1 MDKTGTLIHDFKTG
15 NHLTDLQLCS
25 RRRSLWE
32 HQDGGRLR
40 HRNYI
45 LRTFLSIFFNPHL
58 RTCSCKN
65 FFVDVE
71 LKPKTER
78 LRRRRKTFAAKQRR
92 RLSFQISFKSDS
104 FHFFLF
110 FSEFQSEWNFSRILF
125 FFVSFSH
132 RFFPNICISYHPPSS
147 EAIFQEID
155 RERRDGNKNKNS
167 MNCQTTKF

>member
-65 FFVDVE
+65 FFADVE
-71 LKPKTER
+71 LKPKNR
-78 LRRRRKTFAAKQRR
+78 TFKEKKKDLQQNNDEDF
-92 RLSFQISFKSDS
+92 LFKFLFKLDS

-125 FFVSFSH
+125 FF
-132 RFFPNICISYHPPSS
+132 RFTRFTLLCFQRFNSRLIRSNETEARPEKNQTATLPSG
-147 EAIFQEID
+147 FVLKLF
-155 RERRDGNKNKNS
+155 NKD
-167 MNCQTTKF
+167 

>member
-78 LRRRRKTFAAKQRR
+78 LRRRKTFAAKQRQ

-110 FSEFQSEWNFSRILF
+110 FSEFQSEWNFSRLLF
-125 FFVSFSH
+125 FF
-132 RFFPNICISYHPPSS
+132 RFTRFTLLCFQRFNSLLIRANETEARPEKNQTATLPSG
-147 EAIFQEID
+147 FVLKLF
-155 RERRDGNKNKNS
+155 NKD
-167 MNCQTTKF
+167 